1 LRPPA
6 LIPLLI
12 LTLPVVPIAY
22 VMLDGWPRL
31 IRSYLL
37 SLVSLPFVAVSV
49 AAFAAAL
56 IQSWSARGKP
66 FDESAADRRMFT
78 FVLLFTSM
86 TSAVSLDQAA
96 ESPQVGLMIVGVAV
110 LWTIFWLSP
119 SRRTI
124 TTTTSG
130 VIQRD
135 PGTVFAFVAD
145 DVNLP
150 RYIALIE
157 AVEKISSGP
166 VGPGTQFRRH
176 ERAGR
181 KIVVGISE
189 VVDFVPSA
197 RVTSRLISRSSESL
211 ILTSEVLTLEPGPTG
226 TLLQHQLVAETN
238 YNSALVGFAV
248 FLTLMKPT
256 LTNRY
261 TAGWVKVKQ
270 ILESS
275 EFDRQDVSP

>member
-1 LRPPA
+1 
-6 LIPLLI
+6 
-12 LTLPVVPIAY
+12 
-22 VMLDGWPRL
+22 MLDGWPRL

-66 FDESAADRRMFT
+66 FDESAADRRLFT

-211 ILTSEVLTLEPGPTG
+211 ILTSEVLTLEPSPTG
-226 TLLQHQLVAETN
+226 ALLQHQLVAETN

-256 LTNRY
+256 LTKRY

-275 EFDRQDVSP
+275 EFDRQGVSP